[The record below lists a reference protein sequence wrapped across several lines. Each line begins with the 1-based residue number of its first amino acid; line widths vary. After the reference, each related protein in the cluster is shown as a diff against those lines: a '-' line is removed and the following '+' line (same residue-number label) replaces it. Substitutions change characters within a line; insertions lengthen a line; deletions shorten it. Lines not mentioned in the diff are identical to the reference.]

1 MNIYNSVSMRKFK
14 IAAVSYFVKRLHVYG
29 SVRINRQIVIAT
41 ICCKT
46 YNRLTLINIKM
57 FWMGILKQSVT
68 YLQLIWEH
76 LFFSITKWKC
86 TVNWTDTCIIIF
98 HKTLLHSEGEV
109 KWQIDEKSSCDNII
123 KFKCIVSFLKE
134 SSCKQYRLV

>member
-1 MNIYNSVSMRKFK
+1 M
-14 IAAVSYFVKRLHVYG
+14 HVYG

-41 ICCKT
+41 IYCKN

-57 FWMGILKQSVT
+57 FWMGILQQSVT

-86 TVNWTDTCIIIF
+86 NVNWTDTCIIIF
-98 HKTLLHSEGEV
+98 RKTLLHSEGEV
-109 KWQIDEKSSCDNII
+109 KWQIDGKSFCDSIVEL
-123 KFKCIVSFLKE
+123 KDIVSFHIE
-134 SSCKQYRLV
+134 SSCKQCKLDQFVLKSYPLIIICKQHFLKMVSI